1 MPIMLQVMH
10 PPEFLSRSQNLV
22 VQATAPPSDEDP
34 EIAMAVNASIQSVMA
49 EQPIFSYPL

>member
-1 MPIMLQVMH
+1 MLQVMH